1 MCHCWNMYHRWDLG
15 STTLKKSSEIL
26 DFCKWFWVIIW
37 PFLGQYLS
45 FGVKWGL
52 YEHYRDTPRPTR
64 TLLVHITPSRT
75 GFRVILVH
83 RDPCDNSEVSV
94 RARSFVTTYLVETC
108 FFLHWMTQKT
118 LANGR
123 TQFRRRKT
131 SPHTPES
138 DENWPLW
145 TEKCTWSW
153 WDHFILCD
161 FGFSDFYF
169 MWIMIKN

>member
-94 RARSFVTTYLVETC
+94 RARSFVTTHLAETC
-108 FFLHWMTQKT
+108 FLTSDDSGNPCEWANTVQETENEPSHAGIGRKLTSVDRKVYMILMRSFHTLWFWIFRFLFNVS
-118 LANGR
+118 NG
-123 TQFRRRKT
+123 
-131 SPHTPES
+131 
-138 DENWPLW
+138 
-145 TEKCTWSW
+145 
-153 WDHFILCD
+153 
-161 FGFSDFYF
+161 
-169 MWIMIKN
+169 